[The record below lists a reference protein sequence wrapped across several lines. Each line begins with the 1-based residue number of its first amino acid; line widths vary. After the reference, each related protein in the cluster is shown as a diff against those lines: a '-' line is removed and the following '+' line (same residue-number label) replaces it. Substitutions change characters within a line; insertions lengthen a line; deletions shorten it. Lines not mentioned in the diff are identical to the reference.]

1 MLYIGRKVRQIMGRE
16 NGQSMVEMALLMCF
30 AVAVFLAINWDGIR
44 DSAGGAY
51 LKMASSMG
59 TKPSPTEM
67 VEGSTETYA
76 EKEARYKRMSTEEL
90 RQTDNAERIDMDR
103 ANIAALGEFLLTLN
117 KSQIKSLFPGVT
129 DARLTGN
136 DSKPGVGLFDYCI
149 GNTGD
154 NGEALKIIL
163 RINGDGYLSNQ
174 QAIQWMQGNFDINT
188 DNYPKPQKDEE
199 VSKRF
204 FYSDAAIDPAPVSN
218 ISADLVQSATLWA
231 SFSFDSAG
239 NVTSVKLDMTRN
251 HEIAKNKWSPDRTYC
266 EGLSDIIV
274 SR

>member
-16 NGQSMVEMALLMCF
+16 NGQSMVEFALLICF
-30 AVAVFLAINWDGIR
+30 AAVLFLAIDWDGFRGI
-44 DSAGGAY
+44 AGGAY
-51 LKMASSMG
+51 QSMADSMEL
-59 TKPSPTEM
+59 PASNTEF
-67 VEGSTETYA
+67 TETGNNY
-76 EKEARYKRMSTEEL
+76 STMPTSDL
-90 RQTDNAERIDMDR
+90 KQVDNAERIAADR
-103 ANIAALGEFLLTLN
+103 ATMTALGKFLLTLN
-117 KSQIKSLFPGVT
+117 KSEIKKIFPNVS

-136 DSKPGVGLFDYCI
+136 DNSGKPGVALFDYRI

-163 RINGDGYLSNQ
+163 RKNGDGYLSNQ

-204 FYSDAAIDPAPVSN
+204 FYSNAAIDPAPVSN

-239 NVTSVKLDMTRN
+239 NVTSVKLNMTRS
-251 HEIAKNKWSPDRTYC
+251 HEIAKNKWSQERIYC